1 MMSRNTFLRR
11 VVLTL
16 LTLQLCSLATA
27 ADHAFPDVYDTQD
40 PGEGLTSPQT
50 ALQGITVPPGFHVSL
65 FAAEPDVRQ
74 PIALA
79 MDDRGRL
86 WVAENYTYAEAPVRF
101 ETKLRDRIVIL
112 EDLDGDGKF
121 DHRKVFWDKGS
132 RLTSMEVGFGGVWVL
147 CAPHLLFIPDR
158 DCDDVPD
165 GEPVVMLDGWNGDST
180 GHNFVNGL
188 RWGPDGWLYGRHG
201 ITATSHV
208 GPPEM
213 AHIERTKI
221 NCGIWRFHP
230 TRKTFEVVAQGTT
243 NPWGMDW
250 DDHGQMFFINTVIGH
265 LWHVI
270 PGALY
275 ERMFGEH
282 FNPHAYELIQQ
293 TADHFHWDTNEAW
306 HDTHVKG
313 RTRTTDQAGGG
324 HAHTGMMIYLG
335 GNWPDK
341 YRGTLFT
348 ANFHGFR
355 INNDRLQR
363 HGSGYV
369 GKHAADFLMV
379 EDPWFRG
386 IELCYGPD
394 GGVYIADWSDIGEC
408 HENDGIHRTSGRI
421 YKVAYAKPDP
431 VAGIDL
437 SSLSNAQLVKL
448 QLHKNDWY
456 VRHARRLLHE
466 RVAADTVAAAVEMGE
481 IHPVLLKMFETH
493 KDVTRKL
500 RAMWCLYVT
509 GGTDEQWLLQQLNH
523 SNEHVRLW
531 AVKLLVDQGAPSAPV
546 RDAFKGLANRE
557 TSGLV
562 LNFLASAMHHIPTEE
577 RLELASAISNH
588 KQFADDPVLPLMVWY
603 GTEPAVVGQAE
614 QAVELASSSQ
624 LPLVR
629 RHIARRLTYEIERQP
644 DAVARLVGLLRDQ
657 RSIPFQHDI
666 LEGMSVALEGWR
678 KAPMPSGWKDVALS
692 LRQSPDENIRQLERE
707 LSLVFG
713 DGRAMDELLKIATD
727 GHNLDARRA
736 AIRTLVAGRVAGLVP
751 TLHKLLEDRDLAAD
765 VVRGLSAYNDPGT
778 PERLIEKMRRIPS
791 GARNEVI
798 NVLVSRPAYARELLS
813 AVAAGTIDREL
824 VSAFQIRQMQ
834 MFGNRQVGMEIDK
847 LWPELKK
854 ISADKVAK
862 IGEYRSTLTA
872 QRLTSGDLSAGRALF
887 EKSCASCHR
896 LFGHGGTIGPD
907 LTGSQRSNLHYLLEN
922 IIDPSATVSK
932 NYHMTIV
939 LLKDGRVLSGII
951 TAPTERTLT
960 LQMPTEQ
967 IVIARD
973 EIEEIRESELSMMP
987 DRQLDVLSP
996 DEIRD
1001 LIGYLMSPHQVPLPH
1016 IPDDSQ

>member
-1 MMSRNTFLRR
+1 
-11 VVLTL
+11 
-16 LTLQLCSLATA
+16 
-27 ADHAFPDVYDTQD
+27 
-40 PGEGLTSPQT
+40 
-50 ALQGITVPPGFHVSL
+50 
-65 FAAEPDVRQ
+65 
-74 PIALA
+74 
-79 MDDRGRL
+79 
-86 WVAENYTYAEAPVRF
+86 
-101 ETKLRDRIVIL
+101 
-112 EDLDGDGKF
+112 
-121 DHRKVFWDKGS
+121 
-132 RLTSMEVGFGGVWVL
+132 MEVGFGGVWVL

-306 HDTHVKG
+306 HDTHLKG

-335 GNWPDK
+335 DNWPDK

-456 VRHARRLLHE
+456 VRHARRLLQE
-466 RVAADTVAAAVEMGE
+466 RVAADTDAATVEMGE
-481 IHPVLLKMFETH
+481 IHPALLKMFETH

-509 GGTDEQWLLQQLNH
+509 GGADEQWLLRQLNH

-531 AVKLLVDQGAPSAPV
+531 AVKLLVDQGTPSAAV
-546 RDAFKGLANRE
+546 RDAFEGLASRE

-562 LNFLASAMHHIPTEE
+562 LNFLASAMHHIPIEE
-577 RLELASAISNH
+577 RLGLASAISNH

-644 DAVARLVGLLRDQ
+644 EAVARLVSLLGDQ
-657 RSIPFQHDI
+657 RSILFQHDI

-713 DGRAMDELLKIATD
+713 DGRAIDELWGIATH

-736 AIRTLVAGRVAGLVP
+736 AIRTLVAGRVEGLVP
-751 TLHKLLEDRDLAAD
+751 KLHKLLEDRDLAAE
-765 VVRGLSAYNDPGT
+765 VVRGLSTCNDPGT
-778 PERLIEKMRRIPS
+778 PKRLIEKMRRIPS
-791 GARNEVI
+791 GARSEVI

-813 AVAAGTIDREL
+813 EVAAGTIDREL

-834 MFGNRQVGMEIDK
+834 MFGNSQVGMEIDK

-862 IGEYRSTLTA
+862 IGEHRSTLTA
-872 QRLTSGDLSAGRALF
+872 QRLTSADLSAGRALF
-887 EKSCASCHR
+887 DKSCASCHR
-896 LFGHGGTIGPD
+896 LFGHGGMIGPE
-907 LTGSQRSNLHYLLEN
+907 LTGAQRSNLHYLLEN

-939 LLKDGRVLSGII
+939 LLEDGRILSGII

-996 DEIRD
+996 DEVCD
-1001 LIGYLMSPHQVPLPH
+1001 LVGYLMSPYQVPLPR
-1016 IPDDSQ
+1016 IPDGPQ